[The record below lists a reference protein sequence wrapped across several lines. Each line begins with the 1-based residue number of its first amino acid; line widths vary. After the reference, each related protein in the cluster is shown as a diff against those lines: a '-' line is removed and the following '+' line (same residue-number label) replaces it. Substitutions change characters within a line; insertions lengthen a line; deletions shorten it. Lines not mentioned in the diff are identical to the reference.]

1 MENSNTLSSDEKKIL
16 EALREDA
23 QLLECVLELTE
34 ISGNKIDRLKFGD
47 DAEEATVNAIQK
59 TGKTVLKGWAERRE
73 DEAEKEWIAVKECRG
88 HEKKSSLA
96 NLNGSDRD

>member
-34 ISGNKIDRLKFGD
+34 ISGNKIDTLNLEMMRK
-47 DAEEATVNAIQK
+47 K
-59 TGKTVLKGWAERRE
+59 TEMRYKRQ
-73 DEAEKEWIAVKECRG
+73 VKRY
-88 HEKKSSLA
+88 
-96 NLNGSDRD
+96 